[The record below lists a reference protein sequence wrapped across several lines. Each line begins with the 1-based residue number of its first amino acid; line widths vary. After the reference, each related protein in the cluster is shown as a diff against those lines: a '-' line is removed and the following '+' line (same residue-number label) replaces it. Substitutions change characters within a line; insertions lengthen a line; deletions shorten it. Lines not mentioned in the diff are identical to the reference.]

1 MTSFFTQESDFE
13 PNSHFI
19 LRRKQSRIKGGLNYD
34 WVGHTQFN
42 GELSPQE
49 QRDMMKIIIDALN
62 NKED

>member
-1 MTSFFTQESDFE
+1 MTFFTEESDIE

-19 LRRKQSRIKGGLNYD
+19 LRRKQNGYD

-42 GELSPQE
+42 GELSPQQ